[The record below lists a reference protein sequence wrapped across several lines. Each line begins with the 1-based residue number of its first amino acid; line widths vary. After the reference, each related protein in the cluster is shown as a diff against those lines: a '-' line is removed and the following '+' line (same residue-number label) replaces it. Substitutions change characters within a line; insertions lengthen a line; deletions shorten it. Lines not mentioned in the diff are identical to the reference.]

1 MPLFKADGP
10 MNALGVLVMYS
21 ADVLKPLKT
30 ELDEPDNPTELDWM
44 FQNLEAMPL
53 ERIA

>member
-1 MPLFKADGP
+1 

-53 ERIA
+53 DRVA